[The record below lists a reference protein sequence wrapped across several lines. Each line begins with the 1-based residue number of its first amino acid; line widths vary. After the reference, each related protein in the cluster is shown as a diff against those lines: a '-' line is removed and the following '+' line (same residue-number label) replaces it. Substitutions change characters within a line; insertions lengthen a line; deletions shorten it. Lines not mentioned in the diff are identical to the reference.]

1 MEQISPELEGRG
13 GGFGKN
19 PGHTIAEIQA
29 LFDKCLSDVSMRSI
43 SVVLRITREQL
54 ESRGQLGLEPVLAMS
69 ACVCAV
75 LFGGLRYFGP
85 ESLSAIATKA
95 FLGAVSV
102 SVILFLVSVSSSRA
116 RKTNLAQQR
125 VIREM
130 AVRTLTALLDQ
141 QPKLKPLTLEQS
153 ILVKSLIRLG
163 AHAEK
168 LKALLAITE

>member
-19 PGHTIAEIQA
+19 PGHTIAEIQT

-54 ESRGQLGLEPVLAMS
+54 EARGQLGLEPKLSLVCGVL
-69 ACVCAV
+69 VF
-75 LFGGLRYFGP
+75 LFGGLRSFGP
-85 ESLSAIATKA
+85 ASTADFSTKA
-95 FLGAVSV
+95 LLGAASV
-102 SVILFLVSVSSSRA
+102 FVILLLVTVSSSQA

-125 VIREM
+125 VIRDM
-130 AVRTLTALLDQ
+130 AIRTLTALLDQ
-141 QPKLKPLTLEQS
+141 EPKLKPLTLEQS
-153 ILVKSLIRLG
+153 LLVKSLTRLG

-168 LKALLAITE
+168 LKVLLTTIE